1 MRLRMDKKLKIKKA
15 DPGISPIGLVG
26 GPPFPKVHKATVV
39 NRRRRK
45 MKLGGTVSLKIRI
58 AARSPKSSVRTYK
71 KVNKGGF
78 DEQGLKWG
86 RS

>member
-1 MRLRMDKKLKIKKA
+1 MDKKLKIKKA

-58 AARSPKSSVRTYK
+58 AARSPKSSVTSCSCAKLRM
-71 KVNKGGF
+71 VRVSAAVMGF
-78 DEQGLKWG
+78 VSKL
-86 RS
+86 